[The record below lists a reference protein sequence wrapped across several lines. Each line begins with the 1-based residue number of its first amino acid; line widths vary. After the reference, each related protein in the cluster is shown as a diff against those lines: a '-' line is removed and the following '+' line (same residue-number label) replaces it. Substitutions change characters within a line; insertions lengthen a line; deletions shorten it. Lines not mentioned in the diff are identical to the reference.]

1 MTHTPIVLCKLYTVI
16 LNKIVLVL
24 VSKTHTCICKCFTD
38 TSDITIKHPLW
49 TPATKRTS
57 DKGTTFTFSTYL
69 SLNSSVAHLGHTHV
83 YLNQQS
89 SVRQISLFYD
99 YQIWIL
105 LALKVGPAVVRSE
118 CMFWNFNENPPFCS
132 LFGYMLHSL
141 YLYPLSLYPIV
152 EGKPLLYFT
161 SVYAHISQMKCKQ

>member
-1 MTHTPIVLCKLYTVI
+1 MFHGYQRHYNQISSLDSSYKKDL
-16 LNKIVLVL
+16 
-24 VSKTHTCICKCFTD
+24 
-38 TSDITIKHPLW
+38 
-49 TPATKRTS
+49 RQ
-57 DKGTTFTFSTYL
+57 GTTFTVCTYIT
-69 SLNSSVAHLGHTHV
+69 LNSSVAHLGHTHV

-99 YQIWIL
+99 YQIRIL

-118 CMFWNFNENPPFCS
+118 CMFWYFNEKTTTFCS

-152 EGKPLLYFT
+152 EGKPVLYFT
-161 SVYAHISQMKCKQ
+161 SVYAHVSQMKCKQ